1 MPSPGLRA
9 FHLSLLESS
18 QPWVVSTELPKEAQS
33 SAVPAQEAEQGFE
46 PGQPAPETTA
56 PILRLGCTLT
66 TSPSAGWAAVVPA
79 CMLSR
84 FSHVQL
90 FATLW
95 TSACQA
101 PLSIRACTHYTL
113 TRGVQPERN
122 HPSKSNSEIKVPL
135 GT

>member
-18 QPWVVSTELPKEAQS
+18 SQPWVVSTELPKETQS

-46 PGQPAPETTA
+46 PGQPAPENTA

-95 TSACQA
+95 TAACQA
-101 PLSIRACTHYTL
+101 PLSMGFSKQEYWHGLGLPCPPS
-113 TRGVQPERN
+113 RGT
-122 HPSKSNSEIKVPL
+122 S
-135 GT
+135 